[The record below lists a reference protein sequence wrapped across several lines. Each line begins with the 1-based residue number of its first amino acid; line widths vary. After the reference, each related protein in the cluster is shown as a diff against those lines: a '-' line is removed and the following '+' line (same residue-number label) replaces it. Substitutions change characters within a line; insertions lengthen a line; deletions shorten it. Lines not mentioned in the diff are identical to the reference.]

1 MIRLDLHTDNHP
13 GNPRKKDEHVEDYM
27 LVQNAA
33 ILLTSGKI
41 IYTTTHQEDVL
52 RVVNE
57 KGYLKT
63 CDFKDFG
70 IWEITKLGL
79 KDIQEVTNINAI
91 KELEKK
97 RKEDKRLYDA
107 ERYRQKFKV
116 EHAQWVRA
124 LGKVF
129 QQMRLNKGWSVAE
142 LAHTTPFS
150 IHDIRLYESG
160 EREIGE
166 KRLQTY
172 ADTFDTTVDEILEAV
187 KWHKA

>member
-1 MIRLDLHTDNHP
+1 MLSLDLHTNNHP
-13 GNPRKKDEHVEDYM
+13 GNPRTKDEHVEDYM

-33 ILLTSGKI
+33 VLLTSGKI

-52 RVVNE
+52 KVVSE
-57 KGYLKT
+57 KGYLRT

-70 IWEITKLGL
+70 IWELTKLGL
-79 KDIQEVTNINAI
+79 EDIQEVTSLDAI

-116 EHAQWVRA
+116 EHAQWVKA
-124 LGKVF
+124 LGRVF
-129 QQMRLNKGWSVAE
+129 QQMRLNKGWSIAD
-142 LAHTTPFS
+142 LAHRASFS
-150 IHDIRLYESG
+150 NHDIKLYESG

-166 KRLQTY
+166 QRLQSY
-172 ADTFDTTVDEILEAV
+172 AKVFDTTVDEILEAV
-187 KWHKA
+187 KWRKR